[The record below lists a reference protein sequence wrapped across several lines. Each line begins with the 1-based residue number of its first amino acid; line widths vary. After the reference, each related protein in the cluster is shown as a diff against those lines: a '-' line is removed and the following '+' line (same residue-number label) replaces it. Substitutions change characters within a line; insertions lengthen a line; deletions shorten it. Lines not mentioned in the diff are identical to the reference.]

1 MKRGLV
7 TSFLHYYSTVISESV
22 VYGSTISSAM
32 SASVYSYGNW
42 AKATG
47 WLNTISLGIGI
58 CLHHALILDGSCLI
72 PLEITARDEPDY
84 F

>member
-1 MKRGLV
+1 
-7 TSFLHYYSTVISESV
+7 
-22 VYGSTISSAM
+22 M